1 MTVPKLQKGDLAPDF
16 ALPDQNG
23 NTVRLE
29 DLRGKKVLL
38 YFYPRAMTP
47 GCTTQS
53 CAVRDALP
61 DLAARETAALGISP
75 DPPDRQKR
83 FDEKHGLGFPLLSDP
98 DFKTAEAYGAFGQ
111 KKLYGKT
118 FLGITRSAF
127 LIDEAGRI
135 AGVWYK
141 VSPKKTVPEV
151 LKVLEAQAGE

>member
-1 MTVPKLQKGDLAPDF
+1 MTTLKLRKGDPAPDF
-16 ALPDQNG
+16 ALPDQTG

-29 DLRGKKVLL
+29 DFRGKRLLL

-61 DLAARETAALGISP
+61 DLAARNTAALGVSP
-75 DPPDRQKR
+75 DLPDRQKR
-83 FDEKHGLGFPLLSDP
+83 FAEKHGLGFPLLSDP
-98 DFKTAEAYGAFGQ
+98 DFKTAQAYGAFGD
-111 KKLYGKT
+111 KKLYGRT

-135 AGVWYK
+135 VGAWYK
-141 VSPKKTVPEV
+141 ISPGKTVPEV
-151 LKVLEAQAGE
+151 LNALEAQAEK